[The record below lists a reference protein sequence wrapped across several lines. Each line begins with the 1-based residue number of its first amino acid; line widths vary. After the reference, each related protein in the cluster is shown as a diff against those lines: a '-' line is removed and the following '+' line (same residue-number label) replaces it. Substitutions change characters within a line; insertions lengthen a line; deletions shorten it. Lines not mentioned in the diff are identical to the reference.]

1 MQTLSHV
8 RMVRVPFCRRVDM
21 DVATGLRIPF
31 LDGWALPTTWP
42 DCTGPWRCSSPGS
55 FILAAW
61 IPYVTATAK
70 S

>member
-1 MQTLSHV
+1 
-8 RMVRVPFCRRVDM
+8 M
-21 DVATGLRIPF
+21 DVASGLRIPF

-42 DCTGPWRCSSPGS
+42 DCTGPWRCSSPAS

-61 IPYVTATAK
+61 IPYVTATAE